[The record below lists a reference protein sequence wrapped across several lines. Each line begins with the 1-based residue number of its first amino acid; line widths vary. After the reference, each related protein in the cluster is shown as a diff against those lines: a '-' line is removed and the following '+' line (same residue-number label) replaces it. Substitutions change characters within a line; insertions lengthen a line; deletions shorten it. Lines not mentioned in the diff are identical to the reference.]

1 MASVV
6 NVPNDDYIIKVRPGG
21 TITFDTG
28 QGQGN
33 AVFTG
38 NYTVAG
44 TQTVINSTELDI
56 ADNIITVNYGETGV
70 GVSQTTSGLRVD
82 RGTASDGLFVFDESL
97 SFTDPVSD
105 TLIQGLWKFGKA
117 NGEIVGIQTN
127 SINTNGGDLNLIN
140 AGTGVISVTGTNN
153 YEDNLTDDDH
163 IPNKKYVD
171 DEIVTALTNTF
182 QRRIE
187 EGTASK
193 SFVEVRDV
201 EVSGDPD
208 GSVINF
214 NLDNQNVGQIY
225 GDRFEFGDLRL
236 IDNQIETTASD
247 QPLVLSAPGTG
258 GIEIRDNLTIT
269 LTPGLDDALLDPAAP
284 ADGIKLYA
292 KAPATGG
299 TGLFFKTS
307 SGVDNEIISRKNA
320 LLLSM
325 LF

>member
-6 NVPNDDYIIKVRPGG
+6 SVPNDDYIIKVRPGG

-28 QGQGN
+28 SGTGE
-33 AVFTG
+33 VLFTG

-56 ADNIITVNYGETGV
+56 ADNIITVNYGETGS
-70 GVSQTTSGLRVD
+70 GISQTTSGLRVD

-97 SFTDPVSD
+97 SFTDPVTD
-105 TLIQGLWKFGKA
+105 TLIAGLWKFSKA

-140 AGTGVISVTGTNN
+140 SGTGVISVTGTNN

-171 DEIVTALTNTF
+171 DEIVTALTSTF

-193 SFVEVRDV
+193 TFVEVRDQ
-201 EVSGDPD
+201 EVSGNP
-208 GSVINF
+208 SVVNF
-214 NLDNQNVGQIY
+214 NIDNVNVAQIFD
-225 GDRFEFGDLRL
+225 DRFELGDLRL
-236 IDNQIETTASD
+236 TENMIETTASD
-247 QPLVLSAPGTG
+247 TPLILSSPGTA
-258 GIEIRDNLTIT
+258 GIEVRDNFTIT
-269 LTPGLDDALLDPAAP
+269 LTAGIDDALIDPAAP
-284 ADGIKLYA
+284 TDGIKLYA

-299 TGLFFKTS
+299 TGLFFKHS
-307 SGVDNEIISRKNA
+307 SGSENEIISRKNA
-320 LLLSM
+320 LILSM

>member
-56 ADNIITVNYGETGV
+56 ADNIITVNYGESGA
-70 GVSQTTSGLRVD
+70 GISQTTSGIRVD
-82 RGTASDGLFVFDESL
+82 RGSLADGIMVFDESL
-97 SFTDPVSD
+97 SFTDPVTD
-105 TLIQGLWKFGKA
+105 TLIQGLFKFGTV
-117 NGEIVGIQTN
+117 NGSIVGIQTN
-127 SINTNGGDLNLIN
+127 AINTNGGDLNLIN
-140 AGTGVISVTGTNN
+140 SGTGVISVTGTNN

-201 EVSGDPD
+201 EVSGDP
-208 GSVINF
+208 SVVNF
-214 NLDNQNVGQIY
+214 NIDNVRVGQIF

-236 IDNQIETTASD
+236 VDNQIETTASD
-247 QPLVLSAPGTG
+247 SPLVLSSPGTAG
-258 GIEIRDNLTIT
+258 VEVRDNLTIT
-269 LTPGLDDALLDPAAP
+269 LTPGLDDSLTDPAAP

-292 KAPATGG
+292 KAPETGG

-307 SGVDNEIISRKNA
+307 SGVDNEIISRKNS

>member
-6 NVPNDDYIIKVRPGG
+6 NVPNDDYIIKVQPGG

-28 QGQGN
+28 SGQGE

-38 NYTVAG
+38 NFTVAG
-44 TQTVINSTELDI
+44 TQTVINSTDLDI
-56 ADNIITVNYGETGV
+56 TDNIITVNYGESGAGISSNTA
-70 GVSQTTSGLRVD
+70 GLRVD
-82 RGTASDGLFVFDESL
+82 RGSRSDGLFVFDESL
-97 SFTDPVSD
+97 SFTDPISN
-105 TLIQGLWKFGKA
+105 TLVQGLFRFSKVS
-117 NGEIVGIQTN
+117 GEMVGIQTN

-153 YEDNLTDDDH
+153 YENNLTDDDH
-163 IPNKKYVD
+163 VPNKKYVD
-171 DEIVTALTNTF
+171 DEIINALTSTF

-193 SFVEVRDV
+193 SFVEVRDE
-201 EVSGDPD
+201 EVSGTP
-208 GSVINF
+208 SVVNF
-214 NLDNQNVGQIY
+214 NLDGINVGQMFA
-225 GDRFEFGDLRL
+225 DRFEFGDLR
-236 IDNQIETTASD
+236 IQDNMIETTASD
-247 QPLVLSAPGTG
+247 TPLVLSSPGTA
-258 GIEIRDNLTIT
+258 GIEINDNMT
-269 LTPGLDDALLDPAAP
+269 LTLTSDPSSP

-299 TGLFFKTS
+299 TGLFFKHS

-320 LLLSM
+320 LVLSM